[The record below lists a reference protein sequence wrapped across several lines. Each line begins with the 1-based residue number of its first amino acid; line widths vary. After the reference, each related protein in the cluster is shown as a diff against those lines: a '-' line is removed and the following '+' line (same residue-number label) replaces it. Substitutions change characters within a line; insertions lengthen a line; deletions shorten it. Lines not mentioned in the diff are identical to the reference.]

1 MLFILYVACIP
12 LALATLFLMRD
23 TLHLQK
29 AREQLEVQC
38 SKLQTD
44 LSSSQQQC
52 ANLQAALNKVQ
63 SQTKLRVQT
72 PAGIQEKVKQVCSAH
87 ACNYQLKWSS

>member
-1 MLFILYVACIP
+1 MLFMLYVACIP
-12 LALATLFLMRD
+12 LALTTLFLMRD

-72 PAGIQEKVKQVCSAH
+72 PLAGIQEKVKQVCSAQT
-87 ACNYQLKWSS
+87 CNY